1 MHKGP
6 TTMPNLSRRL
16 MMAVAAATLFLGACS
31 GQSSAAADGDMTMG
45 DPNAPVKMVEY
56 ASLSCVHCA
65 TFNNEVFPELKEKY
79 IDTGKVHYTFKEF
92 LTPPAEVAAA
102 GFLLARCAGEDKYFS
117 VVDSIFH
124 SQQEMFTTGDMRG
137 ILLRTAQSAGMT
149 EEKFNACITDEAALK
164 ALNERVEKAV
174 KVDKITAT
182 PSFMINGK
190 KLKEG
195 EMTMAELDAAVA
207 EASK

>member
-1 MHKGP
+1 MTGP
-6 TTMPNLSRRL
+6 TRRI
-16 MMAVAAATLFLGACS
+16 AVAALGALALA
-31 GQSSAAADGDMTMG
+31 GGPALAAPLDGDMSLG
-45 DPNAPVKMVEY
+45 DPKAKVQVIEY
-56 ASLSCVHCA
+56 ASVTCTHCA
-65 TFNNEVFPELKEKY
+65 AFNRDVFPAFRKKY
-79 IDTGKVHYTFKEF
+79 IDTGKVHYVLREVP
-92 LTPPAEVAAA
+92 TPPAQVAAA
-102 GFLLARCAGEDKYFS
+102 GFLTARCAGKDKYFG
-117 VVDSIFH
+117 VVDSIFNA
-124 SQQEMFTTGDMRG
+124 QQEMFTTGDMRG

>member
-1 MHKGP
+1 
-6 TTMPNLSRRL
+6 MPNFNRRL
-16 MMAVAAATLFLGACS
+16 LVVAALGALALAGCS
-31 GQSSAAADGDMTMG
+31 KSGGAGSVDTADMTLG
-45 DPNAPVKMVEY
+45 DPNAKVKLVEY
-56 ASLSCVHCA
+56 ASLTCSHCGK
-65 TFNNEVFPELKEKY
+65 FNNEVFPEFKKKY
-79 IDTGKVHYTFKEF
+79 IDTGKVHYTLREI
-92 LTPPAEVAAA
+92 LTPPAQVAAA
-102 GFLLARCAGEDKYFS
+102 GYLTARCAGKDKYFQ
-117 VVDSIFH
+117 VTDAIFH
-124 SQQEMFTTGDMRG
+124 AQQEMFTTGDMRG